1 MEIPR
6 LRGVIGGPARSPPD
20 DQEYN
25 DERHEVEIHDDDD
38 HGDDGYKNRLDKHE
52 NDNNNDDHDVCRPG
66 QLACQEYM
74 MKTMMSITMRMTN
87 IR

>member
-25 DERHEVEIHDDDD
+25 DDRHEVGSDDD
-38 HGDDGYKNRLDKHE
+38 H
-52 NDNNNDDHDVCRPG
+52 DDHGGVWV
-66 QLACQEYM
+66 
-74 MKTMMSITMRMTN
+74 
-87 IR
+87 

>member
-25 DERHEVEIHDDDD
+25 DDWHEGEIND
-38 HGDDGYKNRLDKHE
+38 DDGYKDRLDKHE
-52 NDNNNDDHDVCRPG
+52 NDKMYVKNNHQSSEVTC
-66 QLACQEYM
+66 
-74 MKTMMSITMRMTN
+74 
-87 IR
+87 

>member
-25 DERHEVEIHDDDD
+25 DDRHEVGSDDDDDD
-38 HGDDGYKNRLDKHE
+38 HGGVWIK
-52 NDNNNDDHDVCRPG
+52 
-66 QLACQEYM
+66 LAIFIM
-74 MKTMMSITMRMTN
+74 MKR
-87 IR
+87 

>member
-25 DERHEVEIHDDDD
+25 DDRHE
-38 HGDDGYKNRLDKHE
+38 GGS
-52 NDNNNDDHDVCRPG
+52 DDHDGDGSDKMDVNNNHQSSDVTC
-66 QLACQEYM
+66 
-74 MKTMMSITMRMTN
+74 
-87 IR
+87 